1 MKKLF
6 IFDLD
11 GTLLDTVRDLG
22 KSCNYILTQEGYPL
36 HSIEDYYAFVGNGI
50 SKLIER
56 ALPKEHATEN
66 EVARLLPMFR
76 SYYDVHKADD
86 TCPYNG
92 IPQLL
97 EKLQQRGALLAVA
110 SNKYQKATE
119 ELVNKFFPQINFAM
133 VLGQRDGVPVKP
145 HPAIVNDIM
154 SATGVG
160 CKDEIMYIGDSLVDM
175 NTARNAGVESVA
187 VTWGFCAKDKL
198 IDFAPDNIA
207 CSAKELETVLLSG
220 LD

>member
-22 KSCNYILTQEGYPL
+22 KSCNYILEQEGYPL
-36 HSIEDYYAFVGNGI
+36 HAIEEYYVFVGNGI
-50 SKLIER
+50 AKLIER
-56 ALPKEHATEN
+56 ALPKECATEC

-86 TCPYNG
+86 TCPYDG

-97 EKLQQRGALLAVA
+97 DRLQQHGALLAVA

-119 ELVNKFFPQINFAM
+119 ELIAKFFPHINFAV
-133 VLGQRDGVPVKP
+133 VLGQRDGVPMKP
-145 HPAIVNDIM
+145 HPAIVEDII
-154 SATGVG
+154 SATGINN
-160 CKDEIMYIGDSLVDM
+160 KEDIMYIGDSLVDM

-187 VTWGFCAKDKL
+187 VTWGFCAKEKL
-198 IDFAPDNIA
+198 VEFVPDNIA
-207 CSAKELETVLLSG
+207 CSVVELENIIL
-220 LD
+220 

>member
-22 KSCNYILTQEGYPL
+22 KSCNYILEQEGYPL
-36 HSIEDYYAFVGNGI
+36 HAIEEYYAFVGNGI
-50 SKLIER
+50 AKLIER
-56 ALPKEHATEN
+56 ALPKESATEC

-76 SYYDVHKADD
+76 AYYDVHKADD
-86 TCPYNG
+86 TCPYDG

-97 EKLQQRGALLAVA
+97 DVLQQRGALLAVA

-119 ELVNKFFPQINFAM
+119 ELVAKFFPQINFAV

-145 HPAIVNDIM
+145 HPAIVEDII
-154 SATGVG
+154 SATGINN
-160 CKDEIMYIGDSLVDM
+160 KEDIMYIGDSLVDM

-187 VTWGFCAKDKL
+187 VTWGFCTKEKL
-198 IDFAPDNIA
+198 VEFVPDNIA
-207 CSAKELETVLLSG
+207 CSVVELENIIL
-220 LD
+220 